1 MHHHSQ
7 PHTRNMKHMMWK
19 PPTCTPTHKH
29 TCDQLVQT
37 LRELRLSN
45 MVSPLSRKK
54 KLHMASQFLWC
65 KGDDWHAVCTCDS
78 YAWTVQWG
86 GAGVSQSLSFQF
98 TSRSLT
104 QHWDIQTVG
113 GIRGNRLVCVCA
125 RVFVYV
131 CVRVC
136 AQVQRERMCMGL

>member
-1 MHHHSQ
+1 MIGMLSVHVIA
-7 PHTRNMKHMMWK
+7 
-19 PPTCTPTHKH
+19 TPG
-29 TCDQLVQT
+29 LFN
-37 LRELRLSN
+37 E
-45 MVSPLSRKK
+45 
-54 KLHMASQFLWC
+54 
-65 KGDDWHAVCTCDS
+65 
-78 YAWTVQWG
+78 G

-136 AQVQRERMCMGL
+136 AQVQREGMCMGL